1 MAFPVMYQARLPDD
15 PISLPLLI
23 TGVAGPSGYHALYY
37 FQSRYPGR
45 VVGIRQEDTWRLNAP
60 GVVACN
66 TEDADALARLFEE
79 HRFATVLNCAG
90 SCALK
95 SCQLDPVL
103 ATRANVEGVS
113 RVARLAC
120 QYGARLVHLS
130 IDLVFSG
137 DKGGDYLET
146 DPTDPVTVYGRT
158 MVEGEQAVLETD
170 PEACILRISLP
181 MAVSFNGHAGAVDWI
196 ASRFRKSRPA
206 TLYYDEVRTP
216 TYGDCLSRVCELAL
230 TRPLAGIY
238 HAGGPRKLSLY
249 QIAQVINR
257 VGDYDPNLLFGLR
270 RMHAAPL
277 PPRAGNV
284 TMDSSKLARALGGD
298 PFTAWPLDDRYAPG
312 DRDWHHDRP
321 ADEPRGPEALHDL
334 LCVNPALDLGPVIPC
349 EPLRHYCVSE

>member
-1 MAFPVMYQARLPDD
+1 MFQARLSQE
-15 PISLPLLI
+15 PIPLPLLV
-23 TGVAGPSGYHALYY
+23 TGVAGPSGYHALHY

-45 VVGIRQEDTWRLNAP
+45 VVGIRQEDTWRLDGP

-66 TEDADALARLFEE
+66 TEDAEALARLFEK
-79 HRFATVLNCAG
+79 HRFAAVLNCAG

-103 ATRANVEGVS
+103 AERANVEGVGY
-113 RVARLAC
+113 VARLAR

-137 DKGGDYLET
+137 AKGGDYVET

-158 MVEGEQAVLETD
+158 MVEGEESVLEID
-170 PEACILRISLP
+170 PGACILRISLP
-181 MAVSFNGHAGAVDWI
+181 MAVSFNGHAGAIDWI

-216 TYGDCLSRVCELAL
+216 TYGDCLSRVCEIML
-230 TRPLAGIY
+230 TRPLAGVY

-257 VGDYDPNLLFGLR
+257 VGGYDPKLLYGMPRL
-270 RMHAAPL
+270 HAGPI
-277 PPRAGNV
+277 PPRAGDV
-284 TMDSSKLARALGGD
+284 TMNSSKLAGVLGYN
-298 PFTAWPLDDRYAPG
+298 PFTARPLDDRFAPT
-312 DRDWHHDRP
+312 DRNWHHSRP
-321 ADEPRGPEALHDL
+321 AGEPRGPEALHEW
-334 LCVNPALDLGPVIPC
+334 LCVNPAAEVGPVIPC
-349 EPLRHYCVSE
+349 EPVQHYGVRE